1 MVSGLA
7 DTRTAEN
14 ESPEVI
20 LTVEEES
27 TPIRLSREDLY
38 ELAWSK
44 PISEL
49 AKDFGIS
56 DVGLAKRCKRL
67 GIPLPGRG
75 YWARVDAGQTPYR
88 PKLPKREQKRSDQ
101 SALTVGPS
109 QLTPVP
115 ATVATLATARPESQ
129 DPNAVSARIA
139 TIALEATPT
148 ILKALAPVKRT
159 ALQKKYA
166 RRSDLTFDR
175 GERSGPTIPMAVTEG
190 SLDRALLL
198 ADRLLRSAALLGWN
212 FAESVILKKKA
223 EEEAERIK
231 SQYGR
236 HAPPEPPKPEFLEG
250 RLWVEGEEIAFR
262 IEEKLREEPRAPT
275 AAELAREKREWGYHA
290 PRKVSVT
297 TGHLRVARLDGEY
310 RYRGPQRH
318 SWYDRKGKL
327 VEDQI
332 KDILL
337 GFHEL
342 ALLEKD
348 RRAKGEQAARERAE
362 AKRLEEERS
371 ARQEGNAKLI
381 KQLETDAG
389 AWHRA
394 RYLRRY
400 IRAARRR
407 VAPSTIEAR
416 YLNTTLDYLAWA
428 ERYVDQLDPLSTSPR
443 LEDFERPTNEYGVML
458 TSGRRAS
465 RACWARLGKTP
476 GRSARTTR
484 RRPKTRTTIGIPLE
498 RSPCS
503 RWVRVPRS
511 TRRMIRSS
519 WRISVG
525 RSGPG
530 IRARGRQPPKGVPC

>member
-1 MVSGLA
+1 MVNQSP
-7 DTRTAEN
+7 DTSASDSEL
-14 ESPEVI
+14 PEGDVLI
-20 LTVEEES
+20 EEGGK
-27 TPIRLSREDLY
+27 PIVLSREDLY

-88 PKLPKREQKRSDQ
+88 PKLPKREEQWHDQ

-109 QLTPVP
+109 QFTPVK
-115 ATVATLATARPESQ
+115 ATLATLTAVPFEN
-129 DPNAVSARIA
+129 PNANVVPAQIA
-139 TIALEATPT
+139 ALALVPAATVLET
-148 ILKALAPVKRT
+148 LAPVKRT
-159 ALQKKYA
+159 ALHEKHS
-166 RRSDLTFDR
+166 RVRDLAFNR
-175 GERSGPTIPMAVTEG
+175 GERNGPIIPMSVTE
-190 SLDRALLL
+190 STLERALLL
-198 ADRLLRSAALLGWN
+198 ADRLLRAAVSLGWN
-212 FAESVILKKKA
+212 FADSEILKKKA
-223 EEEAERIK
+223 EEEAERIR

-236 HAPPEPPKPEFLEG
+236 HAPPTPSKPEFPEG
-250 RLWVEGEEIAFR
+250 RLWVEGEEVAFR
-262 IEEKLREEPRAPT
+262 IEEKLREESRTPT

-290 PRKVSVT
+290 PRKVSVAT
-297 TGHLRVARLDGEY
+297 DHLRVVRLDGDY

-318 SWYDRKGKL
+318 SWYDRKGKP

-337 GFHEL
+337 GFYEL

-348 RRAKGEQAARERAE
+348 RRAKAEQEAREGAE

-371 ARQEGNAKLI
+371 ARQEANAKLI

-400 IRAARRR
+400 VRAVRRQ
-407 VAPSTIEAR
+407 VGSSAIEAC

-428 ERYVDQLDPLSTSPR
+428 ERYLDQLDPLSRAPR
-443 LEDFERPTNEYGVML
+443 LQDFERPTNEYGSDDDKWKKGV
-458 TSGRRAS
+458 
-465 RACWARLGKTP
+465 ARLLGAPWKDAWKIGKDYTP
-476 GRSARTTR
+476 PPKDPNDYWYSTR
-484 RRPKTRTTIGIPLE
+484 E
-498 RSPCS
+498 RS
-503 RWVRVPRS
+503 VFEVVLA
-511 TRRMIRSS
+511 SS
-519 WRISVG
+519 DEAG
-525 RSGPG
+525 DD
-530 IRARGRQPPKGVPC
+530 